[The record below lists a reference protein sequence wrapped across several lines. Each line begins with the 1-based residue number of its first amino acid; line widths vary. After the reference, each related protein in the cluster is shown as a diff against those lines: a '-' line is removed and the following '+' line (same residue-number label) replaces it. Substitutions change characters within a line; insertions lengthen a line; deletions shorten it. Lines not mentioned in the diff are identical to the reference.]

1 MNFIY
6 KLGILLA
13 MLLASVT
20 GKAQSQS
27 DKIYEMFS
35 GKDGVSSISFSK
47 SAIKP
52 FEMYIDEKTKKVLYN
67 MEKIR
72 FLHYNGKKGKLSAL
86 NVFSR
91 MKSELNG
98 VDYFEIDQHEISTK
112 HDDFSDFDQI
122 GFFGRGN
129 RYEMD
134 EFHVVIFDDET
145 SILLSFYGPITVE
158 DLKELG
164 NFTQSTHNIII
175 Q

>member
-1 MNFIY
+1 MNFFY
-6 KLGILLA
+6 KMGVILA
-13 MLLASVT
+13 MLLASLN

-27 DKIYEMFS
+27 DKVFDMFA
-35 GKDGVSSISFSK
+35 GRDGISTLSFAK

-52 FEMYIDEKTKKVLYN
+52 FEVYLDDKTKKVLYS

-72 FLHYNGKKGKLSAL
+72 FLHYNAKKGKLSAL

-91 MKSELNG
+91 IKSELNG
-98 VDYFEIDQHEISTK
+98 VDYFEIDQHEITTE
-112 HDDFSDFDQI
+112 HNDFSDFDQI
-122 GFFGRGN
+122 VFYGRGN

-145 SILLSFYGPITVE
+145 SMLLSFYGPITVE
-158 DLKELG
+158 DLQALG
-164 NFTQSTHNIII
+164 NFTNSTQNIII

>member
-1 MNFIY
+1 MNLLY
-6 KLGILLA
+6 KLGIMLA

-27 DKIYEMFS
+27 DKIYEMFT
-35 GKDGVSSISFSK
+35 GKEGVSSISFSK
-47 SAIKP
+47 SAFKP
-52 FEMYIDEKTKKVLYN
+52 FEIYLDDKTKKVLYS

-86 NVFSR
+86 NVFGR
-91 MKSELNG
+91 VKSELNG
-98 VDYFEIDQHEISTK
+98 VDYFEIDQHEISTE
-112 HDDFSDFDQI
+112 HSDFSEFDQI
-122 GFFGRGN
+122 ALYGRGN

-134 EFHVVIFDDET
+134 EFHVVIFEDET

-164 NFTQSTHNIII
+164 NFTHSTQHIII